1 VKYSVINFEPY
12 TAQHQLWRN
21 TPDGTLRQEWQD
33 CRVMGI
39 VMKDD
44 EPHYLI
50 ETYDRG
56 ERFLELVDSVRTI
69 N

>member
-1 VKYSVINFEPY
+1 MINLEPY
-12 TAQHQLWRN
+12 TATHQIWRS
-21 TPDGTLRQEWQD
+21 TPDGSLCQEWEA

-56 ERFLELVDSVRTI
+56 ERFLELVTSVRTTH
-69 N
+69 